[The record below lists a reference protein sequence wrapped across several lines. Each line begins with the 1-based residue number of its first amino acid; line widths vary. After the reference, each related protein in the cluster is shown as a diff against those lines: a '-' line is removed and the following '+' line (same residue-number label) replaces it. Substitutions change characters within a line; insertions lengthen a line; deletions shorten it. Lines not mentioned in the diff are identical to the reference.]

1 MDTKDTAETTVPS
14 VHQPSQRQR
23 PNLLVNLNLRSLY
36 LQCP

>member
-1 MDTKDTAETTVPS
+1 MDTKDTAEMTAPS
-14 VHQPSQRQR
+14 SHQS